1 MFQLFTEWK
10 KKRLA
15 LILMGLGI
23 SIVIFVSFVYSDVT
37 ETTRHGITFWNVLFQ
52 GRLNEFYTQNEN
64 IVISEQFGVS
74 LAAIYDF
81 PLYLLFAVWDIPLW
95 IYEKISGSYA
105 LDTWIGLLYAKS
117 ISVPFITGII
127 YYLKKIGYRLN
138 GKDFETDLSILM
150 LLSSALFFV
159 PVLIMGQYDA
169 PALLFML
176 IGLYGYMENNDKMFF
191 VWFAAALTF
200 KMFALFVFLPLV
212 LLREKRITNICISL
226 SKGCSF
232 LILTKIIQKVFFVS
246 AQSETSDLSGHF
258 LSFLFQS
265 QIGFVYGSISIFFA
279 AFLMVCMYCYF
290 IKKPEETE
298 MGRWAVYVSFMGLG
312 VFFITSLTH
321 PQWSLLL
328 LPFGIL
334 LVCSDEKRY
343 INTGLWTDTI
353 FSTGLLLAEVIYY
366 SWVFNVKTGIYMM
379 AGRFFYQGEKE
390 AGYSIRDFLAEH
402 MEDFPVEYLQLIGG
416 SIFTAGILFF
426 LYWEHPKT
434 SRNGFAELEVSV
446 ESIIVVRF
454 VLIMIA
460 AAMLLRIVG

>member
-169 PALLFML
+169 GA
-176 IGLYGYMENNDKMFF
+176 
-191 VWFAAALTF
+191 
-200 KMFALFVFLPLV
+200 
-212 LLREKRITNICISL
+212 
-226 SKGCSF
+226 
-232 LILTKIIQKVFFVS
+232 
-246 AQSETSDLSGHF
+246 
-258 LSFLFQS
+258 
-265 QIGFVYGSISIFFA
+265 FVYTYRVI
-279 AFLMVCMYCYF
+279 
-290 IKKPEETE
+290 
-298 MGRWAVYVSFMGLG
+298 RVYG
-312 VFFITSLTH
+312 
-321 PQWSLLL
+321 
-328 LPFGIL
+328 
-334 LVCSDEKRY
+334 K
-343 INTGLWTDTI
+343 
-353 FSTGLLLAEVIYY
+353 
-366 SWVFNVKTGIYMM
+366 
-379 AGRFFYQGEKE
+379 
-390 AGYSIRDFLAEH
+390 
-402 MEDFPVEYLQLIGG
+402 
-416 SIFTAGILFF
+416 
-426 LYWEHPKT
+426 
-434 SRNGFAELEVSV
+434 
-446 ESIIVVRF
+446 
-454 VLIMIA
+454 
-460 AAMLLRIVG
+460 